1 MRKIKTNLLL
11 LLLALS
17 ANAAYAGLPFTI
29 NGSLRKADKQTWA
42 HIHYQQGSK
51 RIHDSAQI
59 TDGRFTLTGNIDEPV
74 KSVISITT
82 PSVGTKPVFV
92 GTYLYLEAG
101 TITITNADTSRQLR
115 VGGTPLNEEY
125 SQLEQAL
132 SKASGRRADSA
143 SNSYAAIA
151 QRRQDIYR
159 EFVAKHPA
167 SVISLDLV
175 LNDIG
180 GQADVTEKEALFI
193 NLSPAL
199 KNSTAGVAFTQ
210 RAEQV
215 KLLLPGKPAPDFTE
229 KDTAGIAVSLKDFR
243 GKYVLIDFWASWC
256 SPCRAENPHVLNA
269 YNKYKDRNFT
279 ILGVSLDKS
288 RADWIKA
295 IREDNL
301 PWQQISS
308 LDPQN
313 AEGAKKYAV
322 RFIPQNYLINPEGKI
337 IASNLRGEGLE
348 KLDELLK

>member
-1 MRKIKTNLLL
+1 MRKIKTNLLFL
-11 LLLALS
+11 LLVLTAG
-17 ANAAYAGLPFTI
+17 AAYAGQPFTI
-29 NGSLRKADKQTWA
+29 NGSLRKADNQTWA
-42 HIHYQQGSK
+42 HVYYQLDGK
-51 RIHDSAQI
+51 RIHDSVKI
-59 TDGRFTLTGNIDEPV
+59 TDGRFTLTGNIAEPV

-82 PSVGTKPVFV
+82 PSSGTRPTFT
-92 GTYLYLEAG
+92 GAYFYLEAG
-101 TITITNADTSRQLR
+101 NITVTNADTSRQLR
-115 VGGTPLNEEY
+115 IGGTPLNEEY
-125 SQLEQAL
+125 SRLEQAL
-132 SKASGRRADSA
+132 SKASARQADTA
-143 SNSYAAIA
+143 LNSYAAIA
-151 QRRQDIYR
+151 QRRQDVYR

-167 SVISLDLV
+167 SQISLDLV

-180 GQADVTEKEALFI
+180 GAADMMQKETLFN

-210 RAEQV
+210 RVEQA

-256 SPCRAENPHVLNA
+256 MPCRAENPHVLNA

-295 IREDNL
+295 IKEDNL

-322 RFIPQNYLINPEGKI
+322 RFIPQNYLIDPEGKI
-337 IASNLRGEGLE
+337 IASNLRGEGLD